1 MNSSQ
6 YKNQGSALFTAV
18 AGLVIVVSTLFL
30 LVKLAG
36 SGYGAADVADTTETA
51 TATRIM
57 PAGRVLMGDGTEPG
71 QRTGKQVFDKVCAQ
85 CHGADKTVAYSPKV
99 ENNADWAPRIAKGF
113 ATLVSNAVNGFQGA
127 GNMPAKGGDTS
138 LTDDEVA
145 RAVAYMANKSGAN
158 FTEPPVGSNAAPAT
172 ASEAAASAPSADAA
186 DSQAAAPQV
195 DAAAVQDMFQT
206 SCSACHGATSAVPF
220 APKITKNEDWS
231 ARIKQGKE
239 TLFKHAIE
247 GYTNPKGGVMPPK
260 GGAAQLSDEQV
271 KAIVVYMANQSG
283 GKF

>member
-36 SGYGAADVADTTETA
+36 SGYSAADVADTTETA

-57 PAGRVLMGDGTEPG
+57 PAGQVLMGDGTEPG

-85 CHGADKTVAYSPKV
+85 CHGADKTVAHAPKV

-113 ATLVSNAVNGFQGA
+113 ATLVNNAVNGFQGA

-158 FTEPPVGSNAAPAT
+158 FTEPPVNSSTAA
-172 ASEAAASAPSADAA
+172 ASEAASAPSDAV
-186 DSQAAAPQV
+186 PQV

-206 SCSACHGATSAVPF
+206 SCSACHGAASAVPF
-220 APKITKNEDWS
+220 APKITKNEDWA

-247 GYTNPKGGVMPPK
+247 GFTNPKGGVMPPK

-271 KAIVVYMANQSG
+271 KAIVIYMANQSG